1 MNESQSH
8 KTLLDFWKDDNV
20 SNYGMKKWDIVIR
33 KKPNLT
39 IAAINQKY

>member
-8 KTLLDFWKDDNV
+8 ETLLEFWKDDNV
-20 SNYGMKKWDIVIR
+20 SNYGMKKLSNK

-39 IAAINQKY
+39 IATINQKY